1 MTDQA
6 NATPAKTAVLV
17 GQSMVS
23 IWGMSAAER
32 LRRQLSRAG
41 ISNVI
46 VSTDGLEAQGLTGGV
61 LVLRLDWAYEQRL
74 IDALA
79 TRSGATL
86 VSGATPTAAHVGAA
100 EAQAAAGALASG
112 AAPAGTEILD
122 SEGLAGSYNF
132 QLRKREVAYLIPL
145 DAESVKEV
153 EARSFAGSYKG
164 VTDFVTKF
172 WWPVPAKAVTKW
184 CAVKKIT
191 PNQVTY
197 VGLLL
202 MFVALG
208 LFWEGYFLLGLIP
221 AWIMTFLDTVDGKLA
236 RVTMTSSKFG
246 NILDHGI
253 DLIHPPFWWI
263 AWIIGLEKAGYPV
276 AHPEALV
283 WIIVGGYVVQR
294 LFEGAFLRLYGM
306 HMHVWRPFDST
317 FRLYTARRN
326 PNLVILTA
334 LALVGMPDWG
344 MILVCVWI
352 VLSLVVHLVQLVQA
366 MIASRNGPVVSW
378 LEA

>member
-46 VSTDGLEAQGLTGGV
+46 VSADGLEAQGLTGGV

-79 TRSGATL
+79 TRPGATL
-86 VSGATPTAAHVGAA
+86 VSGSTPTAAHVPSAD
-100 EAQAAAGALASG
+100 AQAAAGALASG

-122 SEGLAGSYNF
+122 PVGLAGSYNF

-145 DAESVKEV
+145 DAETVKEV

-263 AWIIGLEKAGYPV
+263 AWIIGLEKAGYPL

-334 LALVGMPDWG
+334 LTLVGMPDWG

-366 MIASRNGPVVSW
+366 MIASRNGPVNSW

>member
-41 ISNVI
+41 IANVI
-46 VSTDGLEAQGLTGGV
+46 VSADGLEAQGLTGGV

-79 TRSGATL
+79 ARPGATL
-86 VSGATPTAAHVGAA
+86 VSGSTPTAAHVSAA

-263 AWIIGLEKAGYPV
+263 AWIIGLEEAGYPV

-334 LALVGMPDWG
+334 LTLVGMPDLA

-352 VLSLVVHLVQLVQA
+352 VLSLVVHLVQLIQA